1 MLMPI
6 KFTRKTDKRIKMRP
20 ITAEV
25 IISLPVLSLSG
36 IPAEV
41 VTIKTP

>member
-1 MLMPI
+1 MLIPI
-6 KFTRKTDKRIKMRP
+6 KLTKKMERRIKMRP

-25 IISLPVLSLSG
+25 IISLPALSLSG
-36 IPAEV
+36 LPAEV

>member
-1 MLMPI
+1 MLIPI
-6 KFTRKTDKRIKMRP
+6 RFKRKTERIIKMRP
-20 ITAEV
+20 ETAEV
-25 IISLPVLSLSG
+25 MTSWPSLSLSG